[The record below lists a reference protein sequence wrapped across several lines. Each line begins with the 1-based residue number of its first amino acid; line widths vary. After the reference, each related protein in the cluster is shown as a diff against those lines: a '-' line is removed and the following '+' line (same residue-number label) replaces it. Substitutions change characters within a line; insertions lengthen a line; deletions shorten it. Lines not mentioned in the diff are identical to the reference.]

1 MRGHVLFISK
11 EERTADEAWGSLLR
25 FNVNLYIPETFYADL
40 DNPGIAKAF
49 NHERESFKRKWD
61 VNSIADFRK
70 ELQKTI
76 EENGEKCYI
85 ESLQNDIDELEAFN
99 NGDLSVLNDEELAL
113 NKGDLIEWI
122 ENIEDSTIRDGEYC
136 KTKIYKVRDG
146 KIYTMKNFKNS
157 FWDGAFNEPDCLLTD
172 KNGNEVESCI
182 YKDINFNDNLF
193 NNVTAIVWED
203 SDECLQLDYDYSYAH
218 AYDDSDGRLCLRAAT
233 HEEMKERWINETK
246 EILKKVIPDN
256 YVRIIGYQKI
266 HSRR

>member
-182 YKDINFNDNLF
+182 CKDIDFWKLS
-193 NNVTAIVWED
+193 NNITAIVWED
-203 SDECLQLDYDYSYAH
+203 SDDCLYLDNFTNNKKEFIKKLNEALNSLSPDSYI
-218 AYDDSDGRLCLRAAT
+218 R
-233 HEEMKERWINETK
+233 
-246 EILKKVIPDN
+246 ILQ
-256 YVRIIGYQKI
+256 YHTSII
-266 HSRR
+266 

>member
-1 MRGHVLFISK
+1 MVKNAIL
-11 EERTADEAWGSLLR
+11 
-25 FNVNLYIPETFYADL
+25 
-40 DNPGIAKAF
+40 KAC
-49 NHERESFKRKWD
+49 K
-61 VNSIADFRK
+61 I
-70 ELQKTI
+70 
-76 EENGEKCYI
+76 
-85 ESLQNDIDELEAFN
+85 
-99 NGDLSVLNDEELAL
+99 SVLNDEELAL